1 LNDDTNSI
9 IDTNYLSLFLF
20 NISITELNIKFKN
33 KNKHNSSQNTNAI
46 ERIFTEFILIHP
58 EYNKDAS
65 NKSLTHI
72 LNKDRQVY
80 SLQDIYS
87 LYTSGSNII
96 QFLAMSAEYMPN
108 LPYESTLDVFY
119 NNNNSSRF
127 MPTSYRNLFKLSYVN
142 DAFNNGGIF
151 IFDPRLAY
159 LIQTDRS
166 DIWNIS
172 YYNTSNLNGIDMID
186 RIVILIFQKYASL
199 KRYLYS
205 KNRSYASD
213 IYKKPYKDISNE
225 LRDINKPLDKSINYE
240 SNWIEWENI
249 PYSDTFTFNN
259 YIETYKTNII
269 KKVREHQNINTLK
282 LDLLNEFDNFIIKK
296 GIFPKSNKAL
306 ISSIVDNNTNNSI
319 DIDKIIDDI
328 CKIIDL
334 KKYLLPEVQIA
345 IDTVV
350 FLRDYKK
357 SNVHYKKEIIP
368 IVKEFFTVL
377 NSFDVTISSDNIAFI
392 IEYIDGI
399 PTDDTLKAHLKTY
412 VSQQFNSKTSGG
424 KRRNKKRTKKHSKRR
439 NKKRTKRCTKRRNKK
454 RTKRPTKRRN
464 KKRTKK
470 T

>member
-1 LNDDTNSI
+1 MNSNNMLNDQINFIYENIYENRNRINDTYITNILSDTSNNIDEKFKINSKIIIYIINTDNYIYNKLNDDTNSI

-259 YIETYKTNII
+259 YIETTFIP
-269 KKVREHQNINTLK
+269 VE
-282 LDLLNEFDNFIIKK
+282 LLNANDFKVAK
-296 GIFPKSNKAL
+296 
-306 ISSIVDNNTNNSI
+306 T
-319 DIDKIIDDI
+319 
-328 CKIIDL
+328 
-334 KKYLLPEVQIA
+334 
-345 IDTVV
+345 
-350 FLRDYKK
+350 
-357 SNVHYKKEIIP
+357 IP
-368 IVKEFFTVL
+368 ASEW
-377 NSFDVTISSDNIAFI
+377 
-392 IEYIDGI
+392 
-399 PTDDTLKAHLKTY
+399 
-412 VSQQFNSKTSGG
+412 
-424 KRRNKKRTKKHSKRR
+424 TKWG
-439 NKKRTKRCTKRRNKK
+439 
-454 RTKRPTKRRN
+454 
-464 KKRTKK
+464 
-470 T
+470 